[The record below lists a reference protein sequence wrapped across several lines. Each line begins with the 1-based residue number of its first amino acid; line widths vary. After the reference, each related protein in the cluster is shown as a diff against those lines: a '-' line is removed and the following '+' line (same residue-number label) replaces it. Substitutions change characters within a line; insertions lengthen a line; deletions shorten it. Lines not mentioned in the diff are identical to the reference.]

1 MHISTKKGDAGY
13 TSLLG
18 GERVPKHHLVIET
31 VGTLDETNSLLGLAR
46 ASSKE
51 KRTKRIILQVQ
62 KHLFII
68 GAELSVANGHGKL
81 PKRTISEGD
90 VKWLEEL
97 IENFEKAMAL
107 PPGFVAFGQEEG
119 ASHMD
124 VARTSVR
131 KAERIAAKMKD
142 EGLIENSHI
151 LKYFNRLSD
160 LIFLLAC
167 FEEKNDVERR
177 KFRHVLFSSKW
188 ADPAFR
194 RWAILTGAVILA
206 LVVTIILLIFF
217 HNPAPDFSPFI
228 EHMNQMNFIQKP
240 PAELF

>member
-46 ASSKE
+46 ASSKG
-51 KRTKRIILQVQ
+51 KRTKQIILKVQ

-68 GAELSVANGHGKL
+68 GAELSVANGRGKL

-97 IENFEKAMAL
+97 IEDFEKAMAL
-107 PPGFVAFGQEEG
+107 PPGFVAFRQEEG

-131 KAERIAAKMKD
+131 KTERITARIKN

-151 LKYFNRLSD
+151 LKYLNRLSD
-160 LIFLLAC
+160 LTFLLAC
-167 FEEKNDVERR
+167 FEEKNDGERR
-177 KFRHVLFSSKW
+177 KFMHTLFPSKW

-194 RWAILTGAVILA
+194 RWAILIGALLLA
-206 LVVTIILLIFF
+206 LVAIIILLILF
-217 HNPAPDFSPFI
+217 HRPAPDFSPFI
-228 EHMNQMNFIQKP
+228 EHMNQMNFIHNP

>member
-31 VGTLDETNSLLGLAR
+31 VGTLDETISLLGLAR

-51 KRTKRIILQVQ
+51 KRTKGIILQVQ

-68 GAELSVANGHGKL
+68 GAELSAANGRGKL

-97 IENFEKAMAL
+97 IEDFEEATTL
-107 PPGFVAFGQEEG
+107 PLEFVAFGQEEG
-119 ASHMD
+119 ASHID
-124 VARTSVR
+124 IARTSVR

-142 EGLIENSHI
+142 EGLIENSLI

-160 LIFLLAC
+160 LTFLLAC
-167 FEEKNDVERR
+167 FEEKNDRERR
-177 KFRHVLFSSKW
+177 KFMYTIISSKW

-194 RWAILTGAVILA
+194 RWTILIGAILLA
-206 LVVTIILLIFF
+206 LVATIILLILF
-217 HNPAPDFSPFI
+217 HRPAPDFSPFI
-228 EHMNQMNFIQKP
+228 EHMKQMNFIHNP
-240 PAELF
+240 PAELL